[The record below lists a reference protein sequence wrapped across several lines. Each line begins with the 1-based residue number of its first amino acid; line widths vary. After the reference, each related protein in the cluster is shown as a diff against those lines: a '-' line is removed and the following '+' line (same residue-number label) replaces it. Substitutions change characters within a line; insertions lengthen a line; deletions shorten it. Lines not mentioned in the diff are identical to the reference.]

1 MDLDVLLSIVENP
14 TRRKILKFLVKEPHY
29 SLQLSKELGIS
40 QQAIMKNLN
49 ILEKNG
55 MIISYQ
61 ENSSIG
67 PMRTVYK
74 PNSEFTLIIDMRNGM
89 FLTRMIEP
97 EKNDDINKVE
107 MESLNKMRKTVSDI
121 DNKIRELNKER
132 LRLIREREKI
142 LDTALSELNKT
153 KCTYAHRNLVYEIL
167 DEPDRPMSKLSS
179 DLNTGIDTIE
189 NMMQEIEN
197 IFDQKERGDD
207 DEQ

>member
-1 MDLDVLLSIVENP
+1 MNLDVLLSIVENP

-40 QQAIMKNLN
+40 QQAIMKNLS

-55 MIISYQ
+55 MIIGYQ
-61 ENSSIG
+61 ESSSIG

-97 EKNDDINKVE
+97 EKNDDTDKVE
-107 MESLNKMRKTVSDI
+107 MKSLNKMRKAISDI
-121 DNKIRELNKER
+121 DNKMRELNKER

-142 LDTALSELNKT
+142 LDTALSGLDKT
-153 KCTYAHRNLVYEIL
+153 ECTYAHRNLVYEIL
-167 DEPDRPMSKLSS
+167 DEPDRSISKLSL

-207 DEQ
+207 NEQ

>member
-1 MDLDVLLSIVENP
+1 MNLDVLLSIVKNP

-29 SLQLSKELGIS
+29 SLQLSKELGVS

-55 MIISYQ
+55 IIIGYQ

-97 EKNDDINKVE
+97 EKNDDGNKME
-107 MESLNKMRKTVSDI
+107 MKSLNKMRKTISDI
-121 DNKIRELNKER
+121 DNKIRKLNEER

-142 LDTALSELNKT
+142 LDTALSGLNKT
-153 KCTYAHRNLVYEIL
+153 KCTYAHRKLVYEIL
-167 DEPDRPMSKLSS
+167 DEPDRPVNKFSS
-179 DLNTGIDTIE
+179 DLKTDVDTIE
-189 NMMQEIEN
+189 GMMREIEN
-197 IFDQKERGDD
+197 IFDQKEGDD
-207 DEQ
+207 YDEQ